1 MTDYINKLR
10 YIHSFEI
17 LLSNKGSP
25 NICTNIKGVMLS
37 EKSQS
42 QEVVYCMSPFIYR
55 SPLTKDKMVLA
66 ENRSVVARDEGW
78 PGQ

>member
-17 LLSNKGSP
+17 LLSNKG
-25 NICTNIKGVMLS
+25 TKIKGVMLS

-78 PGQ
+78 RG

>member
-1 MTDYINKLR
+1 
-10 YIHSFEI
+10 
-17 LLSNKGSP
+17 
-25 NICTNIKGVMLS
+25 MLS